1 MVELLLSSY
10 FLYHLSMKFRC
21 TNADLNHALDVVTHV
36 IDSNVTLPVLNNI
49 LLRSEGKRVH
59 FSATNLEMAVNYW
72 MDAEVINEG
81 AVTVPAKLFSGYV
94 NLLKDNQLECSVVEG
109 LTLAMNSAGSKTKIK
124 CIAADEYP
132 TISALEEVVSFDL
145 PRDGLPEAIHQVS
158 FAASSTNT
166 RPVLSGVF
174 VEVEGDTLTLVATDS
189 FRLSER
195 KMKLAQPVSQPMSCI
210 IPTRAIGEF
219 ARLCS
224 KSNVES
230 VSLVLGKNQVLF
242 RVGDIELYSRL
253 IEGNFPNYRQ
263 ILPRSLKTTTSL
275 DTSDQVLAVKRV
287 NLFARENNNKV
298 IFDFQPNTL
307 TISTPATQVGEEEGE
322 LPIAL
327 DGEPGK
333 IALNS
338 EFVLDIL
345 GNLGESQVELGINDA
360 TSPAVFKAVGKED
373 FVHIIMPLKLQ

>member
-1 MVELLLSSY
+1 
-10 FLYHLSMKFRC
+10 MKFRC
-21 TNADLNHALDVVTHV
+21 SHDDLSRALDVVTHV
-36 IDSNVTLPVLNNI
+36 IDTNVTLPVLNNI
-49 LLRSEGKRVH
+49 LLKCEGNKVH

-72 MDAEVINEG
+72 MDAEVLDEG

-94 NLLKDNQLECSVVEG
+94 NLLKDSQLECSITDG

-124 CIAADEYP
+124 CIASEEYP
-132 TISALEEVVSFDL
+132 TISSLDEVVSFELD
-145 PRDGLPEAIHQVS
+145 REGLPEAINQVS

-166 RPVLSGVF
+166 RPVLSGVY
-174 VEVEGDTLTLVATDS
+174 VEVEGTNLTLVATDS

-195 KMKLAQPVSQPMSCI
+195 KMTLKEPVTQAMTCI
-210 IPTRAIGEF
+210 IPTRAIAEF

-224 KSNVES
+224 KQTTEKVTIA
-230 VSLVLGKNQVLF
+230 LGKNQVLF
-242 RVGDIELYSRL
+242 RVGDVELYSRL

-263 ILPRSLKTTTSL
+263 ILPRSLRTTTSL
-275 DTSDQVLAVKRV
+275 DTNDQSLAVKRV

-298 IFDFQPNTL
+298 VFDFQPDTL
-307 TISTPATQVGEEEGE
+307 TISTPATQAGEEEGQ

-338 EFVLDIL
+338 DFVLDIL
-345 GNLGESQVELGINDA
+345 SHLGEDQVELGINDS
-360 TSPAVFKAVGKED
+360 TSPAVFKGVGKED